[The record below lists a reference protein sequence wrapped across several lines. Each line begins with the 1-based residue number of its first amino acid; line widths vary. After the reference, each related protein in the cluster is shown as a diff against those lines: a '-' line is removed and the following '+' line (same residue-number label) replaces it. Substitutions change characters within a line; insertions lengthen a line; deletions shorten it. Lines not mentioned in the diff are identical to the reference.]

1 MIITRSPFRIS
12 FVGGGSDLES
22 YYAHNGGAVVS
33 VSIDKYIYLT
43 AHQYFEANKSLLKYS
58 RTEIVE
64 SPEQI
69 NHPILRSVFNDY
81 EINGIDFNSTADI
94 PSGTGMG
101 SSSAFTSALIRLA
114 EEYKGLAI
122 QEQAY
127 YAEKACITEIQKLKE
142 PIGKQDQYG
151 SCIGGLKF
159 IEFRKDGTVNY
170 KSINLPWSLA
180 NELNSN
186 LFLFF
191 TGIRRSASSV
201 LASQKKEMLN
211 SDKRKIVDEMVQLAY
226 DLQSRLVGGDISSFG
241 RILHEAWL
249 LKSSISSKIS
259 SGEIAELYNFGL
271 KCGADGGKLLGAG
284 GGGFLLFHV
293 PKENHERFCK
303 NFNRLKELKFNFEY
317 SGLQTLYK
325 QQL

>member
-22 YYAHNGGAVVS
+22 YYSHNGGAVVS

-58 RTEIVE
+58 NTEIVD

-69 NHPILRSVFNDY
+69 DHPILRSVFSEY

-101 SSSAFTSALIRLA
+101 SSSAFTSALIRLV
-114 EEYKGLAI
+114 EEYKGHAI
-122 QEQAY
+122 QDQAY
-127 YAEKACITEIQKLKE
+127 YAEKACITEIDKLKE

-159 IEFRKDGTVNY
+159 IEFHKDGTVY
-170 KSINLPWSLA
+170 YESINLPWSLA

-201 LASQKKEMLN
+201 LSTQKKEMSNLE
-211 SDKRKIVDEMVQLAY
+211 KRKIVDEMVQLAY
-226 DLQSRLVGGDISSFG
+226 VLKSRLVKGDISSFG
-241 RILHEAWL
+241 QILHEAWL
-249 LKSSISSKIS
+249 LKSSISPKIS
-259 SGEIAELYNFGL
+259 SGEIADLYDFGL
-271 KCGADGGKLLGAG
+271 ECGADGGKLLGAG

-293 PKENHERFCK
+293 PKKNHERFIK
-303 NFNRLKELKFNFEY
+303 TFDRLKEMKFNFEY
-317 SGLQTLYK
+317 SGLQTIYNK
-325 QQL
+325 